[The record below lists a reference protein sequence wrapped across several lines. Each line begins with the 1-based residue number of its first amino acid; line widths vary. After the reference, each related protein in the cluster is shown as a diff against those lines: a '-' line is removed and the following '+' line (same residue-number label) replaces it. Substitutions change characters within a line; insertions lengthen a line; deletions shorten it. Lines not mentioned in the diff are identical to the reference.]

1 MECGQTEIV
10 DDNPNPAFI
19 KTFCAAYS
27 FEQPLQVTSIQL
39 RFEVYDT
46 AFTSSFPAKSA
57 LIGQAFVS
65 IHELVCSPTQ
75 SLTRDLQALVV
86 RKRSAGYIIISA
98 ETVKGG
104 NEAFDMAWEW
114 QETAYS
120 GKVYV
125 KILRGEEGEYGNVP
139 VYQSEAAGKVP
150 YRWRIVRLSL
160 DSLCKGDMQRALV
173 MELYGTTKGKEWV
186 LLGSSKT
193 TVEAIKRQKVGLTL
207 PVALD
212 GAETGHLRLHHFTS
226 VTQNSFLDY
235 INGGCEVSL
244 IIGIDFTKSNGN
256 AADPKS
262 LHYQTGLRPNEYLE
276 AIREVGEILQYYDS
290 DKQIPV
296 FGFGA
301 KLPPAC
307 THTCHCFALN
317 GDLFDPEVP
326 GIEAVEEVYRKACTS
341 LTFHGPT
348 MFAPLIHMAGL
359 YAGSR
364 PVSQADQRYY
374 ILLILTDGII
384 NDMDQTLHEIVEASS
399 LPISIIIVGIGPE
412 NFDLMQVLDAD
423 GQEIRS
429 KFTGKVMARD
439 IVQFVP
445 FRDVRANQL
454 QLAREVLYEIPA
466 QLVGFMG
473 GKGIMPQGG
482 IGSGRGVA
490 GGRRGRLP
498 PLMETPRESV
508 FDGLKSRFIE
518 EMVRQGADRG
528 AVEEEIDAGLW
539 CADSAYVLELLS
551 SHAHKAPL
559 KSALR
564 RSKRKGSSKVVRMS
578 STEGQP
584 CRLCHK
590 LLINT
595 ILVDCGHR
603 VVCQACA
610 LELTNKECPVC
621 RKTFQRWV
629 LTHDT

>member
-1 MECGQTEIV
+1 MESGQTEVV

-19 KTFCAAYS
+19 KTFCCAYS
-27 FEQPLQVTSIQL
+27 FEQQLQVTAKQL

-46 AFTSSFPAKSA
+46 ALSSSFPAKSA
-57 LIGQAFVS
+57 LIGQTVVS

-86 RKRSAGYIIISA
+86 RKRPAGHIMVVA
-98 ETVKGG
+98 ETVKSSR
-104 NEAFDMAWEW
+104 EAFDMAWEW
-114 QETAYS
+114 QETAFS
-120 GKVYV
+120 GQTYV
-125 KILRGEEGEYGNVP
+125 KILRGEEGGYGQVP
-139 VYQSEAAGKVP
+139 VYQSEATGKVP
-150 YRWRIVRLSL
+150 FRWRTVRLSL
-160 DSLCKGDMQRALV
+160 DSLCKGDMSKVLVLEVHGAL
-173 MELYGTTKGKEWV
+173 KGKDWT
-186 LLGSSKT
+186 LLGRSRT
-193 TVEAIKRQKVGLTL
+193 TVSALRKSGTNLML

-212 GAETGHLRLHHFTS
+212 AHEIGLLHLQQFTS
-226 VTQNSFLDY
+226 VTQSSFLDY
-235 INGGCEVSL
+235 VNGGCEVSL
-244 IIGIDFTKSNGN
+244 LVGIDFTKSNGN
-256 AADPKS
+256 PTDPSS
-262 LHYQTGLRPNEYLE
+262 LHYQNGLRPNEYLQ

-326 GIEAVEEVYRKACTS
+326 SIAAAEDVYRQACTS

-348 MFAPLIHMAGL
+348 MFAPLIHMAAL

-364 PVSQADQRYY
+364 PVSQSDQRYF
-374 ILLILTDGII
+374 ILLVLTDGII
-384 NDMDQTLHEIVEASS
+384 NDMDQTLHEIVEASF

-423 GQEIRS
+423 EKAIRS
-429 KFTGKVMARD
+429 KVTGKQAARD

-445 FRDVRANQL
+445 FREVRANQL

-466 QLVGFMG
+466 QLVGFMA
-473 GKGIMPQGG
+473 GKGIQPQGG
-482 IGSGRGVA
+482 IGSSRGVV
-490 GGRRGRLP
+490 GKRGKLP
-498 PLMETPRESV
+498 PLQDTPRSQV
-508 FDGLKSRFIE
+508 FEGLKRQFIE
-518 EMVRQGADRG
+518 EMVRQGAERQ
-528 AVEEEIDAGLW
+528 AMEEAAEAGLW
-539 CADSAYVLELLS
+539 CADPTYVQDLLA
-551 SHAHKAPL
+551 SHKVPL

-564 RSKRKGSSKVVRMS
+564 RSKRQGSGTAKIVRLAS
-578 STEGQP
+578 SEGEP

-590 LLINT
+590 LPINT
-595 ILVDCGHR
+595 ILVECGHR

-621 RKTFQRWV
+621 RRTFQRWV
-629 LTHDT
+629 LTHDS